1 MDLLTLL
8 GCLVVLFFVL
18 KLVELYMRTLYLD
31 TKNKCVL
38 VTGCDTGFG
47 HLLAQELDKRGIRV
61 FASCLTEEG
70 EKKLLEKCSSK
81 AVVFRLDVTK
91 EESIQNAVKLVKT
104 KIAGNELLWGL
115 VNNAGVFLLA
125 APLEWQAKEQYEKTL
140 AVNLYGVIEMTRVFL
155 PLLRQSRGR
164 VVNMSSI
171 ASMLAFPKL
180 APYNIS
186 KAALE
191 SFTDTLRREMYNI
204 GVTAHIIQ
212 PSGFKTNIIPA
223 DATHRLRKAFDD
235 LPQEVKDFYGEK
247 SVNMGHTEVVKIQSL
262 GDPDL
267 TKVTKV
273 IQHALFARYPRYRY
287 PVGKGAV
294 SIFWTFSHFP
304 EIIPDKLYAMSAP

>member
-8 GCLVVLFFVL
+8 GGLVVILCIL
-18 KLVELYMRTLYLD
+18 KSVELYMRTIFLD

-70 EKKLLEKCSSK
+70 EKRLLEKCSSK

-91 EESIQNAVKLVKT
+91 EESIQNAVYLVKA
-104 KIAGNELLWGL
+104 KLAGDEVLWGL
-115 VNNAGVFLLA
+115 VNNAGVILLA
-125 APLEWQAKEQYEKTL
+125 APLEWQTKEQYEKTL
-140 AVNLYGVIEMTRVFL
+140 AVNLFGVIEMTRAFL
-155 PLLRQSRGR
+155 PLLRKSKGR

-171 ASMLAFPKL
+171 ASMLAIPKL

-186 KAALE
+186 KAAIE
-191 SFTDTLRREMYNI
+191 SYTDTLRREMYNI
-204 GVTAHIIQ
+204 GVTAHLIQ
-212 PSGFKTNIIPA
+212 PSGFTTNVFPA
-223 DATHRLRKAFDD
+223 DATERLRKAFDE
-235 LPQEVKDFYGEK
+235 LPQEVKEFYGEK
-247 SVNMGHTEVVKIQSL
+247 SANMGHTDIVKARVTL
-262 GDPDL
+262 DPDL
-267 TKVTKV
+267 TKVTRV

-304 EIIPDKLYAMSAP
+304 EIIPDKLLAISAP